1 MNYLQDFLLNRT
13 YKSLMIM
20 FGFMFICFTD
30 IYKNEF
36 INYNYLSNSTDF
48 DNITLKYNDTNIETC
63 CNISKSIHFYKI
75 NNIFT
80 NGLLLL
86 FLSIINFELTNTRKS
101 FCYLTLSIFI
111 INFIWSSFIEVVQF
125 YFNCLK
131 LMIDYI
137 PQAQILFYI
146 NYIITLAILASFILP
161 INYKLKRRINY
172 INMNSELPKYD
183 DIINESPPTY
193 TP

>member
-1 MNYLQDFLLNRT
+1 
-13 YKSLMIM
+13 
-20 FGFMFICFTD
+20 
-30 IYKNEF
+30 
-36 INYNYLSNSTDF
+36 
-48 DNITLKYNDTNIETC
+48 
-63 CNISKSIHFYKI
+63 
-75 NNIFT
+75 
-80 NGLLLL
+80 
-86 FLSIINFELTNTRKS
+86 
-101 FCYLTLSIFI
+101 
-111 INFIWSSFIEVVQF
+111 
-125 YFNCLK
+125 
-131 LMIDYI
+131 MIDYI